1 MFVIKVK
8 IFEFITTV
16 KNDVILALAAG
27 ILLILDCLIVLLVFQ
42 KF

>member
-8 IFEFITTV
+8 IFEFITIV